1 MIVATAPIRP
11 VATTIGYQADSLLSF
26 DVSAISLAISALIFA
41 NSAWVISLVLIIL
54 PFGIRAAA
62 FPLPHESKYSPNGAI
77 GQHQKKDKN
86 YIVLTNLS
94 ATGEDCLSD
103 ELFLHPYSRLLFG
116 ALQSN

>member
-41 NSAWVISLVLIIL
+41 NSAWVISLVLIVL

-62 FPLPHESKYSPNGAI
+62 FPLPHESNYSPIGAI
-77 GQHQKKDKN
+77 SQHQKEDKN
-86 YIVLTNLS
+86 HIMLKNLL
-94 ATGEDCLSD
+94 ATGEDYLSD
-103 ELFLHPYSRLLFG
+103 VLSPRSCSR
-116 ALQSN
+116 